1 MTIGEPRWLGIEPRH
16 LATLRAVAESGSFRG
31 AAAELGYVPSAVS
44 AHIGALERTV
54 GRPLVVRRRGA
65 GVELTDAGRVLLG
78 HAEAILGRLRAAQA
92 DMTALADDRSA
103 PLRVGITQSVGIRA
117 LPDIVRRFGRE
128 WPHVRIQPRES
139 ETDLEL
145 YGGVEQAEL
154 DLSFVELPAPPGP
167 FQTLL
172 APRRPLRAAGA
183 QRLAVRPPRPQC
195 PTLVEISD
203 MELIG
208 HTSCRGLRRVEEQ
221 IRASGGEPRFAYR
234 SDVNA
239 TVQAM
244 VAAGVGAA
252 IMPGLGVDPGDAR
265 SVAFDLSRD
274 VPPRTLALAWHR
286 DRHLSEPM
294 QGFTAAAVAVF
305 ADLAERSGRG
315 APAAHRSRGVNTP
328 LADSRL

>member
-1 MTIGEPRWLGIEPRH
+1 VTAGEPGWLGIEPRH
-16 LATLRAVAESGSFRG
+16 LASLRAVAGAGSFRR

-54 GRPLVVRRRGA
+54 GRPLVRRRRGA
-65 GVELTDAGRVLLG
+65 GVELTEAGLVLLD
-78 HAEAILGRLRAAQA
+78 HAEAVLGRLRAAQA
-92 DMTALADDRSA
+92 DMTALGDDRSA

-117 LPDIVRRFGRE
+117 LPEIVRRFGEE
-128 WPHVRIQPRES
+128 WPNVRMKPRES
-139 ETDLEL
+139 ETDLDL
-145 YGGVEQAEL
+145 YGGVEQSEL

-167 FQTLL
+167 FQTLPL
-172 APRRPLRAAGA
+172 LVDPYVLLVRSDSPFAHRPE
-183 QRLAVRPPRPQC
+183 C
-195 PTLVEISD
+195 PTLLEISE

-221 IRASGGEPRFAYR
+221 IRAAGSEPRFAYR

-252 IMPGLGVDPGDAR
+252 IMPGLGVEPGDGR

-274 VPPRTLALAWHR
+274 VAPRTLALTWHR
-286 DRHLSEPM
+286 DRHVSGPM
-294 QGFTAAAVAVF
+294 RGFTEAAVAVF
-305 ADLAERSGRG
+305 ADLAEH
-315 APAAHRSRGVNTP
+315 AAGVR
-328 LADSRL
+328 RLRTVREA

>member
-1 MTIGEPRWLGIEPRH
+1 MTIDEPRWLGIEPRH
-16 LATLRAVAESGSFRG
+16 LATLRAVAGAGSFRG

-54 GRPLVVRRRGA
+54 GRPLVLRRRGA
-65 GVELTDAGRVLLG
+65 GVELTDAGRVLLD

-117 LPDIVRRFGRE
+117 LPDIVRRFGQE
-128 WPHVRIQPRES
+128 WPMVRIQPRES

-167 FQTLL
+167 FQTLSL
-172 APRRPLRAAGA
+172 LVDPYVL
-183 QRLAVRPPRPQC
+183 LVRSDSPFALRPQC
-195 PTLVEISD
+195 PTLVEIGD

-221 IRASGGEPRFAYR
+221 IRASGGDPRFAYR

-294 QGFTAAAVAVF
+294 RGFTAAAVAVF
-305 ADLAERSGRG
+305 ADLAEHSATER
-315 APAAHRSRGVNTP
+315 
-328 LADSRL
+328 RLRTVREA

>member
-1 MTIGEPRWLGIEPRH
+1 LTVDEPRWLGIEPRH

-54 GRPLVVRRRGA
+54 GRPLVLRRRGA
-65 GVELTDAGRVLLG
+65 GVELTDAGHVLLG
-78 HAEAILGRLRAAQA
+78 HADAILGRLRAAQA

-117 LPDIVRRFGRE
+117 LPDIVRRFGQE
-128 WPHVRIQPRES
+128 WPMVRIQPRES

-167 FQTLL
+167 FQTLSL
-172 APRRPLRAAGA
+172 LVDPYVL
-183 QRLAVRPPRPQC
+183 LVRSDSPFALRPQC

-305 ADLAERSGRG
+305 ADLAEHS
-315 APAAHRSRGVNTP
+315 AAER
-328 LADSRL
+328 RLRTVREA

>member
-1 MTIGEPRWLGIEPRH
+1 MTVDEPRWLGIEPRH

-54 GRPLVVRRRGA
+54 GRPLVLRRRGA

-78 HAEAILGRLRAAQA
+78 HTEAILGRLRAAQA
-92 DMTALADDRSA
+92 DMNALADDRSA

-117 LPDIVRRFGRE
+117 LPDIVRRFGQE
-128 WPHVRIQPRES
+128 WPMVRIHPRES

-167 FQTLL
+167 FQTLSL
-172 APRRPLRAAGA
+172 LVDPYVL
-183 QRLAVRPPRPQC
+183 LVRSDSPFAHRPQC
-195 PTLVEISD
+195 PTLAEISD
-203 MELIG
+203 LDLIG

-286 DRHLSEPM
+286 DRHVSEPM
-294 QGFTAAAVAVF
+294 RGFTDAAVAVF
-305 ADLAERSGRG
+305 ADLAEH
-315 APAAHRSRGVNTP
+315 AAAER
-328 LADSRL
+328 RLRTVREA